1 MAEEKKDEE
10 EIVDDEKAM
19 AEADEKNEELALVE
33 KAKNIVK
40 KIRDDNNPWGITN
53 RARMAEKIAMTA
65 ISTRNGMYAKVPL
78 VCKGEDCPYSDS
90 CQLLPYDMAPRGEF
104 CPIELAQIDLRAEG
118 YARDIDYSE
127 ASFTDR
133 NLMSELVTLDIML
146 ERCKALMSKD
156 GTPVIDIAIGVDQ
169 EGNEVRQPAVSKAW
183 EAYEKISKKRDQTY
197 QLLMMTRRD
206 RKSKD
211 DDRDGENVSDVLRN
225 VINEVTID
233 EADVKE

>member
-1 MAEEKKDEE
+1 MAEEKKNEE
-10 EIVDDEKAM
+10 EVDDEKAM
-19 AEADEKNEELALVE
+19 AEADEKNDELALVE

-118 YARDIDYSE
+118 
-127 ASFTDR
+127 
-133 NLMSELVTLDIML
+133 
-146 ERCKALMSKD
+146 
-156 GTPVIDIAIGVDQ
+156 
-169 EGNEVRQPAVSKAW
+169 
-183 EAYEKISKKRDQTY
+183 
-197 QLLMMTRRD
+197 
-206 RKSKD
+206 
-211 DDRDGENVSDVLRN
+211 
-225 VINEVTID
+225 
-233 EADVKE
+233 